1 MLVCQDEKKK
11 IIYVTPEGDL
21 VADEVE
27 ALRRV
32 IREYR
37 QQGTVTLVLDL
48 ARVKAIDSMGIDSI
62 IEVCNWL
69 RQGGGELIIENASRY
84 VKELMKQIRI
94 NGRLTISVT
103 GWPC

>member
-1 MLVCQDEKKK
+1 MLVCHDEKKK
-11 IIYVTPEGDL
+11 IIYVTPEGEL